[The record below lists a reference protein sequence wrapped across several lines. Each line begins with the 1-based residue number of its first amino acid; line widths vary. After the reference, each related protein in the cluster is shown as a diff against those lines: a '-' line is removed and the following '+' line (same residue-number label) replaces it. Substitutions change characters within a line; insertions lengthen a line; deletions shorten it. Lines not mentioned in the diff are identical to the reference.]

1 VFALFAAL
9 AALVLVMLG
18 VESISRQW
26 LSRHPRYYVYPPGVR
41 LRVHPD
47 RKVFPRLPPT
57 ARFMVNREGERGDE
71 LPASTQGLYR
81 ILVAGGSQPE
91 GYFLDQ
97 DASWPGVLQR
107 RLASQER
114 LARLGASTVHV
125 GCLARSGVG
134 SEALDVMFSR
144 ILPQYPRLHMII
156 TLIGASDVVRW
167 IEQDTPDVL
176 PPVQVTDVF
185 RCVPETAFGWTPRRL
200 ATTELLR
207 RARRR
212 WVRPIKVDAQA
223 GRWVGRARAMRANAR
238 IVRTTLP
245 DPRPMLD
252 HFEHHFRRAL
262 MRAKAHADRVLVVR
276 QPWFDKKYSPEEAA
290 AMWHG
295 GVGHAWREDVT
306 TYYSFDVFVRL
317 MRELDDRAA
326 AVARS
331 LDVEQLDLMPILE
344 RSLNTYYDAVHLTDS
359 GALQVANAVTAAILR
374 EQLPQRQAIASEL
387 TDAAARVS

>member
-1 VFALFAAL
+1 VIALLAAL
-9 AALVLVMLG
+9 AALVLAMLG
-18 VESISRQW
+18 IESIGRLW
-26 LSRHPRYYVYPPGVR
+26 LTRHPRYFVYPPGMR

-47 RKVFPRLPPT
+47 RDVFPQLPPT

-71 LPASTQGLYR
+71 LPASTEGLYR

-97 DASWPGVLQR
+97 DSSWPGALQR
-107 RLASQER
+107 RLESHER
-114 LARLGASTVHV
+114 LGRLGASRVHV

-144 ILPQYPRLHMII
+144 ILPQYPHLSLIV
-156 TLIGASDVVRW
+156 TLVGASDVVRW
-167 IEQDTPDVL
+167 IEQGTPDTL
-176 PPVQVTDVF
+176 APVQDTDVF
-185 RCVPETAFGWTPRRL
+185 RCVPEAFAWTPRRL

-212 WVRPIKVDAQA
+212 WLRPIKIDAPA

-238 IVRTTLP
+238 VVHTAIP
-245 DPRPMLD
+245 DPAPMLD

-262 MRAKAHADRVLVVR
+262 TQAKAHADRVLVVR
-276 QPWFDKKYSPEEAA
+276 QPWFDKKYSSEEAA

-295 GVGHAWREDVT
+295 GVGQAWREEVT
-306 TYYSFDVFVRL
+306 TYYSFDVFSRL
-317 MRELDDRAA
+317 MRELDGRAA

-331 LDVEQLDLMPILE
+331 LDVEQLELMPILE
-344 RSLNTYYDAVHLTDS
+344 PSLATYYDIIHLTDS

-374 EQLPQRQAIASEL
+374 EQLPPQYAVASEL
-387 TDAAARVS
+387 TGDATARVS